1 MWLVASPDYLARA
14 ATLRTVADL
23 VDHDGIPTRTDLDHW
38 MLDDQSIRVR
48 WAISTGNMSVTYDAA
63 CPGLGIALVPGFL
76 ADAAIAAGRLVRI
89 LPESR
94 MDQLEVT
101 ALQAR
106 SVAPS
111 ITVRARGRRTR
122 RVARVAVAAADGP
135 LLSARAMPFAD
146 IGRNL
151 RTG

>member
-111 ITVRARGRRTR
+111 ITVRALIRHL
-122 RVARVAVAAADGP
+122 AVSP
-135 LLSARAMPFAD
+135 
-146 IGRNL
+146 
-151 RTG
+151 